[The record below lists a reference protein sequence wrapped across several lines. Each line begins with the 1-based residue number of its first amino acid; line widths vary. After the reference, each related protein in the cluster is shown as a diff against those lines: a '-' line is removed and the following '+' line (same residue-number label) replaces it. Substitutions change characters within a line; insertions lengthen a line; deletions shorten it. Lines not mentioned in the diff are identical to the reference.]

1 MTHSDNE
8 FPDAPRPTGRLLDA
22 RLHLLD
28 RQLLDNAGEPVGIVD
43 DLDVDLGGVAVGAY
57 IARGTPAP
65 QIGGILTGQVL
76 ATRIFGG
83 QPPRAK
89 LQLLPWKIVAMV
101 GTVVQLHRTDEPFD
115 GLWLERWLRDHIIGR
130 IPGGR
135 RAAK

>member
-8 FPDAPRPTGRLLDA
+8 FPDAPTPTGRLLDA

-28 RQLLDNAGEPVGIVD
+28 RQLLDDAGEPVGIVD
-43 DLDVDLGGVAVGAY
+43 DLDLDGIAVGAE

-65 QIGGILTGQVL
+65 HIGSILTGQVL

-89 LQLLPWKIVAMV
+89 LQPLPWKMVAKV
-101 GTVVQLHRTDEPFD
+101 GTVVQLHPTDQPLD
-115 GLWLERWLRDHIIGR
+115 SLWVERWLRDHIIGR

-135 RAAK
+135 HAAK